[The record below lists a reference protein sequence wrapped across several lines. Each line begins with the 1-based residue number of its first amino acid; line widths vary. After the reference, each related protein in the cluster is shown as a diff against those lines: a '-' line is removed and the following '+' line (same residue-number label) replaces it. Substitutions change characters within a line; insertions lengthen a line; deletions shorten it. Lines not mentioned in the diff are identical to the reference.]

1 MENTEATPSVSPA
14 SPASPASP
22 TLGATEIREIAKQL
36 DLHPAKSLGQNF
48 VIDGNTC
55 RKIVRLAGVN
65 ETDSV
70 LEIGPGLGSLTIALL
85 PMARQVIAVEID
97 RRLASQLAETMQ
109 NKIPNHAGKL
119 QIINEDAQL
128 INVLP
133 QTPTALVANLPYN
146 ISVPVILHLLEK
158 FPSINKGLV
167 MVQAEVAQ
175 RLAAKPGN
183 KIYGTP
189 SVKAK
194 WWADMSIAGNVSRE
208 VFWPVPNVDS
218 LLVGFQRGES
228 PGDEALRVKTFTVI
242 DAAFSQRRK
251 MLRSALSVW
260 AGGSSIAIEILEKAG
275 VAQTSRAEELELKDF
290 IAIARAKSI

>member
-1 MENTEATPSVSPA
+1 MENTEPTSATT
-14 SPASPASP
+14 P

-55 RKIVRLAGVN
+55 RKIVRLAN
-65 ETDSV
+65 INNTDVV

-85 PMARQVIAVEID
+85 PEARDVIAVEID

-109 NKIPNHAGKL
+109 NKIPNHASKL

-128 INVLP
+128 VNELP
-133 QTPTALVANLPYN
+133 QLPTALVANLPYN

-228 PGDEALRVKTFTVI
+228 PGDEALRTKTFTVI

>member
-1 MENTEATPSVSPA
+1 MENTEPT

-55 RKIVRLAGVN
+55 RKIVRLAN
-65 ETDSV
+65 INNTDIV

-85 PMARQVIAVEID
+85 PEAREVIAVEID

-109 NKIPNHAGKL
+109 NKIPNHASKL

-128 INVLP
+128 INILP
-133 QTPTALVANLPYN
+133 QLPTALVANLPYN

-158 FPSINKGLV
+158 FPSIDKGLV

-228 PGDEALRVKTFTVI
+228 PGDEALRTQAFTVI

-275 VAQTSRAEELELKDF
+275 VAQTSRAEELELKEF
-290 IAIARAKSI
+290 IAIAQARSI

>member
-1 MENTEATPSVSPA
+1 MENIEPTSPT
-14 SPASPASP
+14 SP
-22 TLGATEIREIAKQL
+22 TLGAAEIREIAKQL

-55 RKIVRLAGVN
+55 RKIVRLANINNADV
-65 ETDSV
+65 V

-85 PMARQVIAVEID
+85 PEAREVIAVEID

-109 NKIPNHAGKL
+109 NKIPNHASKL

-128 INVLP
+128 VNELP
-133 QTPTALVANLPYN
+133 QLPTALVANLPYN

-290 IAIARAKSI
+290 IEIARAKSI

>member
-1 MENTEATPSVSPA
+1 MENTEPTSPTT
-14 SPASPASP
+14 P
-22 TLGATEIREIAKQL
+22 TLGATEIREIAKRL
-36 DLHPAKSLGQNF
+36 ELHPAKSLGQNF

-55 RKIVRLAGVN
+55 RKIVRLAN
-65 ETDSV
+65 INNTDVV

-85 PMARQVIAVEID
+85 PEARDVIAVEID

-109 NKIPNHAGKL
+109 NKIPNHASKL

-128 INVLP
+128 VNELP
-133 QTPTALVANLPYN
+133 QLPTALVANLPYN

-194 WWADMSIAGNVSRE
+194 WWADMSIAGNISRE

-228 PGDEALRVKTFTVI
+228 PGDEALRTKTFTVI

-251 MLRSALSVW
+251 MLRSALSAW

>member
-1 MENTEATPSVSPA
+1 MENTEPTSATSPS
-14 SPASPASP
+14 SP

-55 RKIVRLAGVN
+55 RKIVRLAN
-65 ETDSV
+65 INNTDVV

-85 PMARQVIAVEID
+85 PEAREVIAVEID

-109 NKIPNHAGKL
+109 NKIPNHASKL

-128 INVLP
+128 VNELP
-133 QTPTALVANLPYN
+133 QLPTALVANLPYN

-194 WWADMSIAGNVSRE
+194 WWAEMSIAGNVSRE

-275 VAQTSRAEELELKDF
+275 VPQTSRAEELELKDF
-290 IAIARAKSI
+290 IAITRAKSI

>member
-1 MENTEATPSVSPA
+1 MENTEATL
-14 SPASPASP
+14 P
-22 TLGATEIREIAKQL
+22 TLGASEIREIAKLL

-55 RKIVRLAGVN
+55 RKIVRLADIN
-65 ETDSV
+65 NKDIV

-85 PMARQVIAVEID
+85 PLASEVIAVEID
-97 RRLASQLAETMQ
+97 RRLATQLTETMQ
-109 NKIPNHAGKL
+109 NKIPNYADKL
-119 QIINEDAQL
+119 RIINEDAQL
-128 INVLP
+128 INTLP
-133 QTPTALVANLPYN
+133 QSPTALVANLPYN
-146 ISVPVILHLLEK
+146 ISVPVILHFLEK

-218 LLVGFQRGES
+218 LLVAFKRGES
-228 PGDEALRVKTFTVI
+228 PGDEALRVQTFTVI
-242 DAAFSQRRK
+242 EAAFSQRRK

-260 AGGSSIAIEILEKAG
+260 AGGSSAAIEILEKAG
-275 VAQTSRAEELELKDF
+275 VAQTSRAEELELKEF
-290 IAIARAKSI
+290 IAIAQARSI

>member
-1 MENTEATPSVSPA
+1 MENTDPIFLTSPT
-14 SPASPASP
+14 SP
-22 TLGATEIREIAKQL
+22 TLGASEIREIAKLL

-55 RKIVRLAGVN
+55 RKIVRLADINN
-65 ETDSV
+65 EDTV

-85 PMARQVIAVEID
+85 PVAREVIAVEID
-97 RRLASQLAETMQ
+97 RRLATQLIETMQ
-109 NKIPNHAGKL
+109 NKIPNHTDKL

-128 INVLP
+128 INTLP
-133 QTPTALVANLPYN
+133 QSPTALVANLPYN

-158 FPSINKGLV
+158 FSSINKGLV

-218 LLVGFQRGES
+218 LLVAFKRGES
-228 PGDEALRVKTFTVI
+228 PGDEALRVQTFTVI

-260 AGGSSIAIEILEKAG
+260 AGGSSSAIEILEKAG
-275 VAQTSRAEELELKDF
+275 VAQTSRAEELELKEF
-290 IAIARAKSI
+290 IAIAQARSI

>member
-1 MENTEATPSVSPA
+1 MENTEPTF
-14 SPASPASP
+14 P
-22 TLGATEIREIAKQL
+22 TLGATEIREIAKLL

-55 RKIVRLAGVN
+55 RKIVRLADIN
-65 ETDSV
+65 NKDIV

-85 PMARQVIAVEID
+85 PVAREVIAVEID
-97 RRLASQLAETMQ
+97 RRLATQLTETMQ
-109 NKIPNHAGKL
+109 SKIPNHADKL

-128 INVLP
+128 INTLP
-133 QTPTALVANLPYN
+133 QSPTALVANLPYN
-146 ISVPVILHLLEK
+146 ISVPVILHFLEK

-175 RLAAKPGN
+175 RLGAKPGN

-218 LLVGFQRGES
+218 LLVAFKRGES
-228 PGDEALRVKTFTVI
+228 PGDEALRVQTFTVI
-242 DAAFSQRRK
+242 EAAFSQRRK

-260 AGGSSIAIEILEKAG
+260 AGGSSAAIEILEKAG
-275 VAQTSRAEELELKDF
+275 VAQTSRAEELELKEF
-290 IAIARAKSI
+290 IAIAQARSI

>member
-1 MENTEATPSVSPA
+1 
-14 SPASPASP
+14 
-22 TLGATEIREIAKQL
+22 
-36 DLHPAKSLGQNF
+36 
-48 VIDGNTC
+48 
-55 RKIVRLAGVN
+55 
-65 ETDSV
+65 
-70 LEIGPGLGSLTIALL
+70 
-85 PMARQVIAVEID
+85 MAREVIAVEID
-97 RRLASQLAETMQ
+97 RRLATQLTETMQ
-109 NKIPNHAGKL
+109 NKIPNHADKL
-119 QIINEDAQL
+119 RIINEDAQL
-128 INVLP
+128 INTLP
-133 QTPTALVANLPYN
+133 QSPTALVANLPYN

-218 LLVGFQRGES
+218 LLVAFKRGES
-228 PGDEALRVKTFTVI
+228 PGDEALRVQTFTVI

-260 AGGSSIAIEILEKAG
+260 AGGSSSAIEILEKAG
-275 VAQTSRAEELELKDF
+275 VAQTSRAEELELKEF
-290 IAIARAKSI
+290 IAIAQARSI

>member
-1 MENTEATPSVSPA
+1 MMENTESAAATSL
-14 SPASPASP
+14 
-22 TLGATEIREIAKQL
+22 TLGANEIREIAKEL

-55 RKIVRLAGVN
+55 RKIVRLADIN
-65 ETDSV
+65 DTDIV
-70 LEIGPGLGSLTIALL
+70 LEIGPGLGSLTIAHL
-85 PMARQVIAVEID
+85 PVAREVIAVEID
-97 RRLASQLAETMQ
+97 RRLAGQLAETMQ
-109 NKIPNHAGKL
+109 NKIPNYATKL

-128 INVLP
+128 INALP
-133 QTPTALVANLPYN
+133 QLPTALVANLPYN
-146 ISVPVILHLLEK
+146 ISVPVILHFLEK

-194 WWADMSIAGNVSRE
+194 WWADMSIAGTVSRE

-218 LLVGFQRGES
+218 LLVAFKRGES
-228 PGDEALRVKTFTVI
+228 PGDEALRVRTFTVI

-260 AGGSSIAIEILEKAG
+260 AGGSSAAIEILEKAG
-275 VAQTSRAEELELKDF
+275 VAQTSRAEELELKEF
-290 IAIARAKSI
+290 IAIARARSI

>member
-1 MENTEATPSVSPA
+1 MENTEPTSAA
-14 SPASPASP
+14 SPSSP
-22 TLGATEIREIAKQL
+22 TLGASEIREIAKQL

-55 RKIVRLAGVN
+55 RKIVRLAN
-65 ETDSV
+65 INTTDVV

-85 PMARQVIAVEID
+85 PEAREVIAVEID

-109 NKIPNHAGKL
+109 NKIPSHAGKL
-119 QIINEDAQL
+119 QIINDDAQL
-128 INVLP
+128 INILP
-133 QTPTALVANLPYN
+133 QLPTALVANLPYN

-260 AGGSSIAIEILEKAG
+260 AGGSSSALEILEKAG

>member
-1 MENTEATPSVSPA
+1 MENTEATSPA

-55 RKIVRLAGVN
+55 RKIVRLAN
-65 ETDSV
+65 INNTDVV

-85 PMARQVIAVEID
+85 PEARDVIAVEID

-109 NKIPNHAGKL
+109 NKIPNHASKL

-128 INVLP
+128 VNELP
-133 QTPTALVANLPYN
+133 QLPTALVANLPYN

-228 PGDEALRVKTFTVI
+228 PGDEALRTKTFTVI

>member
-1 MENTEATPSVSPA
+1 MENTEPTSLPT
-14 SPASPASP
+14 P

-55 RKIVRLAGVN
+55 RKIVRLAN
-65 ETDSV
+65 INNTDVV

-85 PMARQVIAVEID
+85 PEAREVIAVEID

-109 NKIPNHAGKL
+109 NKIPNHATKL

-128 INVLP
+128 VNKLP
-133 QTPTALVANLPYN
+133 QLPTALVANLPYN

-158 FPSINKGLV
+158 FPSIDKGLV

-194 WWADMSIAGNVSRE
+194 WWADMSIAGTVSRE

>member
-1 MENTEATPSVSPA
+1 MENTEPTSPTT
-14 SPASPASP
+14 P
-22 TLGATEIREIAKQL
+22 TLGATEIREIAKRL
-36 DLHPAKSLGQNF
+36 ELHPAKSLGQNF

-55 RKIVRLAGVN
+55 RKIVRLAN
-65 ETDSV
+65 INNTDVV

-85 PMARQVIAVEID
+85 PEARDVIAVEID

-109 NKIPNHAGKL
+109 NKIPNHASKL

-128 INVLP
+128 VNELP
-133 QTPTALVANLPYN
+133 QLPTALVANLPYN

-228 PGDEALRVKTFTVI
+228 PGDEALRTKTFTVI

-260 AGGSSIAIEILEKAG
+260 AGGGSIAIEILEKAG

>member
-1 MENTEATPSVSPA
+1 MKNTEPTEPTL
-14 SPASPASP
+14 P
-22 TLGATEIREIAKQL
+22 TLGASEIREIAKLL

-55 RKIVRLAGVN
+55 RKIVRLADINNVD
-65 ETDSV
+65 TV

-85 PMARQVIAVEID
+85 PVAREVIAVEID
-97 RRLASQLAETMQ
+97 RRLATQLTETMQ
-109 NKIPNHAGKL
+109 NKIPNHADKL

-128 INVLP
+128 INTLP
-133 QTPTALVANLPYN
+133 QSPTALVANLPYN

-218 LLVGFQRGES
+218 LLVAFKRRES
-228 PGDEALRVKTFTVI
+228 PGDEALRAQTFTVI
-242 DAAFSQRRK
+242 EAAF
-251 MLRSALSVW
+251 
-260 AGGSSIAIEILEKAG
+260 
-275 VAQTSRAEELELKDF
+275 
-290 IAIARAKSI
+290 

>member
-1 MENTEATPSVSPA
+1 MENTEPTSATSPS
-14 SPASPASP
+14 SP

-55 RKIVRLAGVN
+55 RKIVRLAN
-65 ETDSV
+65 IDNTDIV

-85 PMARQVIAVEID
+85 PEACEVIAVEID

-109 NKIPNHAGKL
+109 NKIPNHASKL
-119 QIINEDAQL
+119 QIINKDAQL
-128 INVLP
+128 VNELP
-133 QTPTALVANLPYN
+133 QLPTALVANLPYN

-228 PGDEALRVKTFTVI
+228 PAGDEALRVKTFTVI

-275 VAQTSRAEELELKDF
+275 VPQTSRAEELGLKDF

>member
-1 MENTEATPSVSPA
+1 MENTEPTEPTL
-14 SPASPASP
+14 P
-22 TLGATEIREIAKQL
+22 TLGASEIREIAKLL

-55 RKIVRLAGVN
+55 RKIVRLADIN
-65 ETDSV
+65 NKDIV

-85 PMARQVIAVEID
+85 PLASEVIAVEID
-97 RRLASQLAETMQ
+97 RRLATQLIETMQ
-109 NKIPNHAGKL
+109 SKIPNHADKL

-128 INVLP
+128 INTLP
-133 QTPTALVANLPYN
+133 QSPTALVANLPYN
-146 ISVPVILHLLEK
+146 ISVPVILHFLEK

-218 LLVGFQRGES
+218 LLVAFKRRES
-228 PGDEALRVKTFTVI
+228 PGDEALRVQTFTI
-242 DAAFSQRRK
+242 IEAAFSQRRK

-260 AGGSSIAIEILEKAG
+260 AGGSSSAIEILEKAG
-275 VAQTSRAEELELKDF
+275 VAQTSRAEELELKEF
-290 IAIARAKSI
+290 IAIAQARSI

>member
-1 MENTEATPSVSPA
+1 
-14 SPASPASP
+14 
-22 TLGATEIREIAKQL
+22 
-36 DLHPAKSLGQNF
+36 
-48 VIDGNTC
+48 
-55 RKIVRLAGVN
+55 
-65 ETDSV
+65 
-70 LEIGPGLGSLTIALL
+70 
-85 PMARQVIAVEID
+85 
-97 RRLASQLAETMQ
+97 
-109 NKIPNHAGKL
+109 
-119 QIINEDAQL
+119 
-128 INVLP
+128 
-133 QTPTALVANLPYN
+133 
-146 ISVPVILHLLEK
+146 
-158 FPSINKGLV
+158 

>member
-1 MENTEATPSVSPA
+1 MENTEATPSVSPV
-14 SPASPASP
+14 SPASP

-55 RKIVRLAGVN
+55 RKIVRLAN
-65 ETDSV
+65 INNTDIV

-85 PMARQVIAVEID
+85 PEAREVIAVEID

-109 NKIPNHAGKL
+109 NKIPNHASKL

-128 INVLP
+128 VNNLP
-133 QTPTALVANLPYN
+133 QLPTALVANLPYN

>member
-1 MENTEATPSVSPA
+1 MENYEPAVATSLS
-14 SPASPASP
+14 
-22 TLGATEIREIAKQL
+22 LGASEIREIAKQL

-55 RKIVRLAGVN
+55 RKIVRLADIN
-65 ETDSV
+65 DTDIV

-85 PMARQVIAVEID
+85 PVSREVIAVEID
-97 RRLASQLAETMQ
+97 RRLAGQLAETMQ
-109 NKIPNHAGKL
+109 NKIPEHAEKL
-119 QIINEDAQL
+119 LIINEDAQS
-128 INVLP
+128 INTLP
-133 QTPTALVANLPYN
+133 KSPTALVANLPYN
-146 ISVPVILHLLEK
+146 ISVPVILHFLEN
-158 FPSINKGLV
+158 FRSINKGLV

-194 WWADMSIAGNVSRE
+194 WWAEMSMAGTVSRE

-218 LLVGFQRGES
+218 MLVAFKRGES
-228 PGDEALRVKTFTVI
+228 PGDETLRVKTFTVI

-260 AGGSSIAIEILEKAG
+260 AGGSAAAIEILEKAG
-275 VAQTSRAEELELKDF
+275 VDQTSRAEELELKEF
-290 IAIARAKSI
+290 IAIVRAKSS

>member
-1 MENTEATPSVSPA
+1 MENTEATPSV
-14 SPASPASP
+14 SPASP

-55 RKIVRLAGVN
+55 RKIVRLAN
-65 ETDSV
+65 INNTDIV

-85 PMARQVIAVEID
+85 PEAREVIAVEID

-109 NKIPNHAGKL
+109 NKIPNHASKL

-128 INVLP
+128 VNNLP
-133 QTPTALVANLPYN
+133 QLPTALVANLPYN

-208 VFWPVPNVDS
+208 VFWPIPNVDS

-228 PGDEALRVKTFTVI
+228 PGDEALRMKTFTVI

-290 IAIARAKSI
+290 IAITRAKSI

>member
-1 MENTEATPSVSPA
+1 MENTEPTF
-14 SPASPASP
+14 P
-22 TLGATEIREIAKQL
+22 TLGATEIREIAKLL

-55 RKIVRLAGVN
+55 RKIVRLADIN
-65 ETDSV
+65 NKDIV

-85 PMARQVIAVEID
+85 PVAREVIAVEID
-97 RRLASQLAETMQ
+97 RRLATQLIETMQ
-109 NKIPNHAGKL
+109 SKIPNHADKL

-128 INVLP
+128 INTLP
-133 QTPTALVANLPYN
+133 QSPTALVANLPYN
-146 ISVPVILHLLEK
+146 ISVPVILHFLEK

-218 LLVGFQRGES
+218 LLVAFKRRES
-228 PGDEALRVKTFTVI
+228 PGDEALRVQTFTVI
-242 DAAFSQRRK
+242 EAAFSQRRK

-260 AGGSSIAIEILEKAG
+260 AGGSSSAIKILEKAG
-275 VAQTSRAEELELKDF
+275 VAQTSRAEELELKEF
-290 IAIARAKSI
+290 IAIAQARSI

>member
-1 MENTEATPSVSPA
+1 MENTEPTSPTT
-14 SPASPASP
+14 P

-55 RKIVRLAGVN
+55 RKIVRLANINNADV
-65 ETDSV
+65 V

-85 PMARQVIAVEID
+85 PEAREVIAVEID

-109 NKIPNHAGKL
+109 NKIPNHASKL

-128 INVLP
+128 VNELP
-133 QTPTALVANLPYN
+133 QLPTALVANLPYN
-146 ISVPVILHLLEK
+146 ISVQVILHLLEK

>member
-1 MENTEATPSVSPA
+1 MENTEA
-14 SPASPASP
+14 ASPASP
-22 TLGATEIREIAKQL
+22 TLGATEIREIAKKL

-65 ETDSV
+65 KTDIV
-70 LEIGPGLGSLTIALL
+70 LEIGPGLGSLTITLL
-85 PMARQVIAVEID
+85 PMAREVIAVEID

-109 NKIPNHAGKL
+109 NKIPNHASNL

-128 INVLP
+128 INTLP
-133 QTPTALVANLPYN
+133 QLPTALVANLPYN

-228 PGDEALRVKTFTVI
+228 PGDEALRVKTFTLI

-260 AGGSSIAIEILEKAG
+260 AG
-275 VAQTSRAEELELKDF
+275 
-290 IAIARAKSI
+290 

>member
-1 MENTEATPSVSPA
+1 MENTEPA
-14 SPASPASP
+14 EPTLP
-22 TLGATEIREIAKQL
+22 TLGASEIREIAKLL

-55 RKIVRLAGVN
+55 RKIVRLADIN
-65 ETDSV
+65 NADTV

-85 PMARQVIAVEID
+85 PLASEVIAVEID
-97 RRLASQLAETMQ
+97 RRLATQLTETMQ
-109 NKIPNHAGKL
+109 NKIPNYADKL
-119 QIINEDAQL
+119 RIINEDAQL
-128 INVLP
+128 INTLP
-133 QTPTALVANLPYN
+133 QSPTALVANLPYN
-146 ISVPVILHLLEK
+146 ISVPVILHFLEK

-218 LLVGFQRGES
+218 LLVAFKRRES
-228 PGDEALRVKTFTVI
+228 PGDEALRMQTFTVI
-242 DAAFSQRRK
+242 EAAFSQRRK

-260 AGGSSIAIEILEKAG
+260 AGGSSSAIEILEKAG
-275 VAQTSRAEELELKDF
+275 VAQTSRAEELELKEF
-290 IAIARAKSI
+290 IAIAQARSI

>member
-1 MENTEATPSVSPA
+1 MENTEPTSPTT
-14 SPASPASP
+14 P
-22 TLGATEIREIAKQL
+22 TLGATEIREIAKRL
-36 DLHPAKSLGQNF
+36 ELHPAKSLGQNF

-55 RKIVRLAGVN
+55 RKIVRLAN
-65 ETDSV
+65 INNTDVV

-85 PMARQVIAVEID
+85 PEARDVIAVEID

-109 NKIPNHAGKL
+109 NKIPNHASKL

-128 INVLP
+128 VNELP
-133 QTPTALVANLPYN
+133 QLPTALVANLPYN

-228 PGDEALRVKTFTVI
+228 PGDEALRTKTFTVI

-251 MLRSALSVW
+251 MLRSSLSVW

>member
-1 MENTEATPSVSPA
+1 MENTEPTSPTT
-14 SPASPASP
+14 P

-55 RKIVRLAGVN
+55 RKIVRLAN
-65 ETDSV
+65 INNTDVV

-85 PMARQVIAVEID
+85 PEARDVIAVEID

-109 NKIPNHAGKL
+109 NKIPNHASKL

-128 INVLP
+128 VNELP
-133 QTPTALVANLPYN
+133 QLPTALVANLPYN

>member
-1 MENTEATPSVSPA
+1 MENTEPTSPTT
-14 SPASPASP
+14 P
-22 TLGATEIREIAKQL
+22 TLGASEIREIAKRL
-36 DLHPAKSLGQNF
+36 ELHPAKSLGQNF

-55 RKIVRLAGVN
+55 RKIVRLAN
-65 ETDSV
+65 INNTDVV

-85 PMARQVIAVEID
+85 PEARDVIAVEID

-109 NKIPNHAGKL
+109 NKIPNHASKL

-128 INVLP
+128 VNELP
-133 QTPTALVANLPYN
+133 QLPTALVANLPYN

-228 PGDEALRVKTFTVI
+228 PGDEALRTKTFIVI
-242 DAAFSQRRK
+242 DVAFSQRRK

>member
-1 MENTEATPSVSPA
+1 MENTEPTSPTT
-14 SPASPASP
+14 P
-22 TLGATEIREIAKQL
+22 TLGATEIREIAKRL
-36 DLHPAKSLGQNF
+36 ELHPAKSLGQNF

-55 RKIVRLAGVN
+55 RKIVRLAN
-65 ETDSV
+65 INNTDVV

-85 PMARQVIAVEID
+85 PEARDVIAVEID

-109 NKIPNHAGKL
+109 NKIPNHASKL

-128 INVLP
+128 VNELP
-133 QTPTALVANLPYN
+133 QLPTALVANLPYN

-194 WWADMSIAGNVSRE
+194 WWADMSIAGNISRE

-228 PGDEALRVKTFTVI
+228 PGDEALRTKTFTVI

-251 MLRSALSVW
+251 MLRSSLSVW

>member
-1 MENTEATPSVSPA
+1 MENTEPTSPTT
-14 SPASPASP
+14 P
-22 TLGATEIREIAKQL
+22 TLGATEIREIAKRL
-36 DLHPAKSLGQNF
+36 ELHPAKSLGQNF

-55 RKIVRLAGVN
+55 RKIVRLAN
-65 ETDSV
+65 INNTDVV

-85 PMARQVIAVEID
+85 PEARDVIAVEID

-109 NKIPNHAGKL
+109 NKIPNHASKL

-128 INVLP
+128 VNELP
-133 QTPTALVANLPYN
+133 QLPTALVANLPYN

-228 PGDEALRVKTFTVI
+228 PGDEALRTKTFTVI

-275 VAQTSRAEELELKDF
+275 LAQTSRAEELELKDF

>member
-1 MENTEATPSVSPA
+1 MENTEPTSPTT
-14 SPASPASP
+14 P
-22 TLGATEIREIAKQL
+22 TLGAAEIRETAKQL

-55 RKIVRLAGVN
+55 RKIVRLAN
-65 ETDSV
+65 INNTDIV

-85 PMARQVIAVEID
+85 PEAREVIAVEID

-109 NKIPNHAGKL
+109 NKIPNHASKL

-128 INVLP
+128 VNNLP
-133 QTPTALVANLPYN
+133 QLPTALVANLPYN

>member
-1 MENTEATPSVSPA
+1 MENTEPTSPTT
-14 SPASPASP
+14 P
-22 TLGATEIREIAKQL
+22 TLGATEIREIAKRL
-36 DLHPAKSLGQNF
+36 ELHPAKSLGQNF

-55 RKIVRLAGVN
+55 RKIVRLAN
-65 ETDSV
+65 INNTDVV

-85 PMARQVIAVEID
+85 PEARDVIAVEID

-109 NKIPNHAGKL
+109 NKIPNHASKL

-128 INVLP
+128 VNELP
-133 QTPTALVANLPYN
+133 QLPTALVANLPYN

-275 VAQTSRAEELELKDF
+275 VPQTSRAEELELKDF

>member
-1 MENTEATPSVSPA
+1 MENTEPTSPTT
-14 SPASPASP
+14 P
-22 TLGATEIREIAKQL
+22 TLGATEIREIAKRL
-36 DLHPAKSLGQNF
+36 ELHPAKSLGQNF

-55 RKIVRLAGVN
+55 RKIVRLAN
-65 ETDSV
+65 INNTDVV

-85 PMARQVIAVEID
+85 PEARDVIAVEID

-109 NKIPNHAGKL
+109 NKIPNHASKL

-128 INVLP
+128 VNELP
-133 QTPTALVANLPYN
+133 QLPTALVANLPYN

-228 PGDEALRVKTFTVI
+228 PGDEALRTKTFTVI

-251 MLRSALSVW
+251 MLRSALSAW

>member
-1 MENTEATPSVSPA
+1 MENTEPAAT
-14 SPASPASP
+14 
-22 TLGATEIREIAKQL
+22 TLGASEIREIAKQL

-55 RKIVRLAGVN
+55 RKIVRLAEINNQDV
-65 ETDSV
+65 V

-85 PMARQVIAVEID
+85 PVAREVIAVEID
-97 RRLASQLAETMQ
+97 RRLAGQLAETMQ
-109 NKIPNHAGKL
+109 NKIPEHAEKL
-119 QIINEDAQL
+119 LIMNEDAQS
-128 INVLP
+128 INTLP
-133 QTPTALVANLPYN
+133 KSPTALVANLPYN

-194 WWADMSIAGNVSRE
+194 WWAEMSIAGNVSRE

-218 LLVGFQRGES
+218 LLVAFTRGES
-228 PGDEALRVKTFTVI
+228 PGDEALRVQTFAVI

-260 AGGSSIAIEILEKAG
+260 AGGSASAISILERAG
-275 VAQTSRAEELELKDF
+275 VAQTSRAEELELKEF
-290 IAIARAKSI
+290 ISIVRAKSS

>member
-1 MENTEATPSVSPA
+1 MENTEPTSAA
-14 SPASPASP
+14 SPSSP
-22 TLGATEIREIAKQL
+22 TLGASEIREIAKQL

-55 RKIVRLAGVN
+55 RKIVRLANINNADV
-65 ETDSV
+65 V

-85 PMARQVIAVEID
+85 PEAREVIAVEID

-109 NKIPNHAGKL
+109 SKIPNHASKL

-128 INVLP
+128 VNELP
-133 QTPTALVANLPYN
+133 QLPTALVANLPYN

>member
-1 MENTEATPSVSPA
+1 MENTEATSSV

-55 RKIVRLAGVN
+55 RKIVRLAN
-65 ETDSV
+65 INNTDIV

-85 PMARQVIAVEID
+85 PEAREVIAVEID

-109 NKIPNHAGKL
+109 NKIPNHASKL

-128 INVLP
+128 VNNLP
-133 QTPTALVANLPYN
+133 QLPTALVANLPYN

-158 FPSINKGLV
+158 FPSIDKGLV

>member
-1 MENTEATPSVSPA
+1 MENTEPTEPTL
-14 SPASPASP
+14 P
-22 TLGATEIREIAKQL
+22 TLGASEIREIAKLL

-55 RKIVRLAGVN
+55 RKIVRLADIN
-65 ETDSV
+65 NADTV

-85 PMARQVIAVEID
+85 PVAREVIAVEID
-97 RRLASQLAETMQ
+97 RRLATQLTETMQ
-109 NKIPNHAGKL
+109 NKIPNHADKL

-128 INVLP
+128 INTLP
-133 QTPTALVANLPYN
+133 QSPTALVANLPYN

-218 LLVGFQRGES
+218 LLVAFKRGES
-228 PGDEALRVKTFTVI
+228 PGDEALRMQTFTVI
-242 DAAFSQRRK
+242 EAAFSQRRK
-251 MLRSALSVW
+251 MLRSALSVL
-260 AGGSSIAIEILEKAG
+260 AGGSSSAIKILEKAG

-290 IAIARAKSI
+290 IAIAQARSI

>member
-1 MENTEATPSVSPA
+1 MENTEPTSATSPS
-14 SPASPASP
+14 SP
-22 TLGATEIREIAKQL
+22 TLGASEIREIAKQL

-65 ETDSV
+65 ETDIV
-70 LEIGPGLGSLTIALL
+70 LEIGPGLGSLTIVLL
-85 PMARQVIAVEID
+85 PEAREVIAVEID

-109 NKIPNHAGKL
+109 NKIPNHATKL

-128 INVLP
+128 VNELP
-133 QTPTALVANLPYN
+133 QLPTALVANLPYN

-208 VFWPVPNVDS
+208 VFWPIPNVDS

-260 AGGSSIAIEILEKAG
+260 AGGSSIAIEVLEKAG